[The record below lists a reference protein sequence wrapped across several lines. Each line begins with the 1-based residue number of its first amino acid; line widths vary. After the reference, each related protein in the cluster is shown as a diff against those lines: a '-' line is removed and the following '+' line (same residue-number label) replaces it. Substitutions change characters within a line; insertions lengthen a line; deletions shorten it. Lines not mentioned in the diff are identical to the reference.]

1 MALTMKKLT
10 RPFINAFLKKYST
23 SAVTLDIG
31 ASGNDHREYFPHRT
45 TLDVDAS
52 KNPDVVGDA
61 HILPFKDESFEM
73 VVCSEMLEHAD
84 DPRKVIAEIRRV
96 LKPEGRVV
104 FTTRFAFPIHDAP
117 NDYWRFTPYGL
128 RKLFSEFEIIEVAT
142 DGGPFHAIAIQLQ
155 RIIFQTDLP
164 RIIKGMLYLVIIVLP
179 YLDNL
184 SSRQYGNIGRTVEVD
199 ALLSSGVFI
208 AAKKERP
215 SNNEGRGTA

>member
-61 HILPFKDESFEM
+61 HILPFKDGSFEM

-96 LKPEGRVV
+96 LKPGGRVV
-104 FTTRFAFPIHDAP
+104 LTTRFAFPIHDAP

-128 RKLFSEFEIIEVAT
+128 RKLFSEFEVIEVAT
-142 DGGPFHAIAIQLQ
+142 DGGPFCAIAIQLQ
-155 RIIFQTDLP
+155 RILFQTDLP
-164 RIIKGMLYLVIIVLP
+164 KIVKGLLYPVILVLP
-179 YLDNL
+179 HLDKL
-184 SSRQYGNIGRTVEVD
+184 IPHYYGNIGRTIEVD
-199 ALLSSGVFI
+199 TLLSSGVFI
-208 AAKKERP
+208 AAKK
-215 SNNEGRGTA
+215 RGE

>member
-1 MALTMKKLT
+1 MKKLT

-31 ASGNDHREYFPHRT
+31 ASEGDHREYFSHRT
-45 TLDVDAS
+45 TLDIDAS

-61 HILPFKDESFEM
+61 HNLPFEDASFEV

-84 DPRKVIAEIRRV
+84 NPQKVISEIKRV

-104 FTTRFAFPIHDAP
+104 LTTRFAFPIHDAP

-142 DGGPFHAIAIQLQ
+142 DGGPFRAIAIQVQ

-164 RIIKGMLYLVIIVLP
+164 KVIKGMLCLVITILP

-184 SSRQYGNIGRTVEVD
+184 IPHQYGNIGRTLEVD
-199 ALLSSGVFI
+199 TILSSGVFI
-208 AAKKERP
+208 AAKKRE
-215 SNNEGRGTA
+215 